1 MSRKYTSGP
10 MMAIAAP
17 TPVTPDRLAPQFPAT
32 LGEASPAMAGA
43 ALLAELEQAMDAG
56 DVLDEIPFD
65 PVPRLRKRRGGWSA
79 ERQRLFIA
87 LLRLCGSVSAAAKA
101 VGMTPRSV
109 YRLSDSKDGES
120 FAHALDVAA
129 EEGLERTRA
138 SALERALTGAL
149 VPIYR
154 RGKLVRVEHRHCD
167 KLALGLLSGRDT
179 NVGWYKQTAVSRH
192 KYKQELKA
200 AAERDAE
207 EKRRKEEYLRQYQE
221 ELDRMLAK
229 AATMPRSV
237 PRCRMV

>member
-10 MMAIAAP
+10 MMA
-17 TPVTPDRLAPQFPAT
+17 RFPAT
-32 LGEASPAMAGA
+32 LGEPATLAGQS
-43 ALLAELEQAMDAG
+43 LLAELEQAMDAG
-56 DVLDEIPFD
+56 ELDEIPFD

-101 VGMTPRSV
+101 VGMTRRSV

-120 FAHALDVAA
+120 FSRALDVAA

-138 SALERALTGAL
+138 SALERAMQGAL
-149 VPIYR
+149 VPVYR

-167 KLALGLLSGRDT
+167 KLALGLLSGRDRE
-179 NVGWYKQTAVSRH
+179 VGYYKQTAVSRH
-192 KYKQELKA
+192 KYKQVLRA

-207 EKRRKEEYLRQYQE
+207 EKRLKEERAREYQE
-221 ELDRMLAK
+221 SLDRMLAK
-229 AATMPRSV
+229 AATMRPV